1 MTQPS
6 SSHASTAGHH
16 HPKYLAHHFESM
28 AQQNA
33 SGKLGMWLFLGQEV
47 LFFSGL
53 FLAYV
58 LARIFYPETF
68 LAAHELLDWKLG
80 ALNTVFLLTSSLT
93 MALAVRGAQVNSKPQ
108 MFYNILATLIL
119 GGAFMVVKYFEY
131 SHKFHDGLLP
141 GHFYDA
147 AKAMHNGHPANIPG
161 APAIFFAI
169 YFTMTGTHGLHVL
182 IGMLLMIWLLV
193 RINRGDFNSENHVYL
208 ENVGLYWHIVDLIWI
223 FLFPLLY
230 LVR

>member
-1 MTQPS
+1 MSQQ
-6 SSHASTAGHH
+6 SSHAPAAGH

-28 AQQNA
+28 EQQNA

-53 FLAYV
+53 FMAYI

-68 LAAHELLDWKLG
+68 MAAHELLDWKLG

-93 MALAVRGAQVNSKPQ
+93 MALAVRGAQVNSQKQ
-108 MFYNILATLIL
+108 MYWNIVATIVL

-141 GHFYDA
+141 GIYFDA
-147 AKAMHNGHPANIPG
+147 TKAMHNGELANIPG

-169 YFTMTGTHGLHVL
+169 YFVMTGTHGLHVL
-182 IGMLLMIWLLV
+182 IGMLLMLWLLV
-193 RINRGDFNSENHVYL
+193 RIKRGDFNSENHVYL

>member
-1 MTQPS
+1 MSQQS
-6 SSHASTAGHH
+6 AHASTAGH

-28 AQQNA
+28 SQQNA
-33 SGKLGMWLFLGQEV
+33 AGKLGMWLFLGQEV

-53 FLAYV
+53 FLAYI

-93 MALAVRGAQVNSKPQ
+93 MALAVRGAQVNSQPQ
-108 MFYNILATLIL
+108 MFWNIVATLVL

-131 SHKFHDGLLP
+131 THKFHIGLLP
-141 GHFYDA
+141 GKFFDA
-147 AKAMHNGHPANIPG
+147 AVTASNGVPAIPG
-161 APAIFFAI
+161 APAMFFAI
-169 YFTMTGTHGLHVL
+169 YFVMTGTHGLHVL
-182 IGMLLMIWLLV
+182 IGMGLMIWLLV
-193 RINRGDFNSENHVYL
+193 RIKRGDFNSENHVYL

>member
-1 MTQPS
+1 MSQQTA
-6 SSHASTAGHH
+6 HASTAGH

-33 SGKLGMWLFLGQEV
+33 AGKLGMWLFLGQEV

-53 FLAYV
+53 FLAYI

-93 MALAVRGAQVNSKPQ
+93 MALAVRGAQVNSQKQ
-108 MFYNILATLIL
+108 MYWNIMATLIL

-131 SHKFHDGLLP
+131 THKFHDGLLP
-141 GHFYDA
+141 GKLFDA
-147 AKAMHNGHPANIPG
+147 AKAMHNGVPANIPG

-169 YFTMTGTHGLHVL
+169 YFVMTGTHGLHVL
-182 IGMLLMIWLLV
+182 IGMGLMIWLLI
-193 RINRGDFNSENHVYL
+193 RIKRGDFNSENHVYL

>member
-1 MTQPS
+1 MSQQTA
-6 SSHASTAGHH
+6 HASTAGH

-33 SGKLGMWLFLGQEV
+33 AGKLGMWLFLGQEV

-53 FLAYV
+53 FLAYI

-93 MALAVRGAQVNSKPQ
+93 MALAVRGAQVNSQKQ
-108 MFYNILATLIL
+108 MYWNIKTTLIL

-131 SHKFHDGLLP
+131 THKFHDGLLP
-141 GHFYDA
+141 GKLFDA
-147 AKAMHNGHPANIPG
+147 AKAMHNGVPANIPG

-169 YFTMTGTHGLHVL
+169 YFVMTGTHGLHVL
-182 IGMLLMIWLLV
+182 IGMGLMIWLLI
-193 RINRGDFNSENHVYL
+193 RIKRGDFNSENHVYL